1 MDYMIKTDKI
11 DFEIEVKKVS
21 DNIVDRLVSY
31 RKQLCM
37 TQQDIADATG
47 MQRANIARIE
57 GKKHAV
63 TLESLVKYA
72 NCMNMEVC
80 VELREKLR

>member
-1 MDYMIKTDKI
+1 
-11 DFEIEVKKVS
+11 
-21 DNIVDRLVSY
+21 
-31 RKQLCM
+31 M

-47 MQRANIARIE
+47 IQRANIARIE

-72 NCMNMEVC
+72 NCLNMELRL
-80 VELREKLR
+80 ELRERE